1 MDIKHREVLQW
12 LHEVYGEE
20 QIPVYEKN
28 ERSINILH
36 QLMKASKRS
45 EDNAKVLAADYTKKA
60 AEYNAEAMQKKNW
73 LDALKFS
80 PDDLSAES
88 QKSVTALANTAQ
100 VLDVQSPTSTNIV
113 LALNQL
119 EMDHMKVVNE
129 LEQEKGRKACL
140 LEMSQQ
146 LSRKLEEIK
155 RISQQAEATWTLQ
168 QEELSRDAKRQQF
181 SREKSNNYA
190 ADITH
195 YEAKLRQVGLS
206 KEITHSH
213 LCAKWADLQALE
225 KQVKELEQQL
235 QNYTLPPDM
244 ALAEV
249 KVQEARQ
256 ELASIMDGL
265 AITCKTSM
273 S

>member
-1 MDIKHREVLQW
+1 MDIKHKEVLQW

-36 QLMKASKRS
+36 NLMKASKRS

-60 AEYNAEAMQKKNW
+60 AEYSAEAMQKRNW
-73 LDALKFS
+73 LDALKFK
-80 PDDLSAES
+80 PNDLSEES
-88 QKSVTALANTAQ
+88 QKSLAALANTAQ
-100 VLDVQSPTSTNIV
+100 VLDVQTPTSTNIV

-155 RISQQAEATWTLQ
+155 RISQQAEATWMLQ

-249 KVQEARQ
+249 KVQEARL

-265 AITCKTSM
+265 AITCKSSM